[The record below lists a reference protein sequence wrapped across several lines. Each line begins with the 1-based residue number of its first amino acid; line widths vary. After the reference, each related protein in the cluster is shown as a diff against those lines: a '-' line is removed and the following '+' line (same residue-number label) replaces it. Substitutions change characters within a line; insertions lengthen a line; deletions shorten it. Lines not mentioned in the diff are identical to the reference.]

1 MAYVTVHRIELVPVA
16 HSVEQV
22 REPVQGQVVVV
33 EQMESELV
41 VVASVGLELLV
52 ILNT

>member
-1 MAYVTVHRIELVPVA
+1 MSVHRIELVPEA

-22 REPVQGQVVVV
+22 LEPVQVQVVVV

-41 VVASVGLELLV
+41 VVASVGLALMV

>member
-1 MAYVTVHRIELVPVA
+1 VHEA

-22 REPVQGQVVVV
+22 REPVQVQVVVV

-41 VVASVGLELLV
+41 VVASVGLELSV

>member
-1 MAYVTVHRIELVPVA
+1 VAYVSVHRIALVPEA

-22 REPVQGQVVVV
+22 REPVQVQVVVV
-33 EQMESELV
+33 EQMELVLV
-41 VVASVGLELLV
+41 VVASVGLELSV

>member
-1 MAYVTVHRIELVPVA
+1 MSVHRIELVPVA

-22 REPVQGQVVVV
+22 REPVQVVVVVV
-33 EQMESELV
+33 EQMESVLV
-41 VVASVGLELLV
+41 VVALVGLALMV